1 MSDQNP
7 PNDPTSSP
15 PPTGDQGWSP
25 PPTSDEGG
33 SSSFSPPP
41 PSDGGGDW
49 SSAPPPPPGGDAG
62 WSSAPPVTDTASQ
75 YGGYGDPYA
84 QQQGYSPAAYGGG
97 APAGYQQKE
106 KLVAGLLGILL
117 GGFGVHSFYLG
128 DTKKGV
134 IQIVV
139 TLVTC
144 GLGSLW
150 GLIEGIMIL
159 TGSIDTD
166 ANGVPL
172 KST

>member
-1 MSDQNP
+1 MTD
-7 PNDPTSSP
+7 T
-15 PPTGDQGWSP
+15 
-25 PPTSDEGG
+25 
-33 SSSFSPPP
+33 
-41 PSDGGGDW
+41 
-49 SSAPPPPPGGDAG
+49 APPPGA
-62 WSSAPPVTDTASQ
+62 
-75 YGGYGDPYA
+75 YGDPYA
-84 QQQGYSPAAYGGG
+84 QQPGYSPAAYGAAG

-106 KLVAGLLGILL
+106 KMVAGLLGILL

-128 DTKKGV
+128 DSKKGV

-159 TGSIDTD
+159 TGSINTD

-172 KST
+172 KAS

>member
-1 MSDQNP
+1 
-7 PNDPTSSP
+7 
-15 PPTGDQGWSP
+15 
-25 PPTSDEGG
+25 
-33 SSSFSPPP
+33 
-41 PSDGGGDW
+41 
-49 SSAPPPPPGGDAG
+49 
-62 WSSAPPVTDTASQ
+62 VTDTASPA
-75 YGGYGDPYA
+75 GAYGDPYA
-84 QQQGYSPAAYGGG
+84 QQAGYSPAAYGAAG

-106 KLVAGLLGILL
+106 KLVAGLLGILV

-144 GLGSLW
+144 GIGSLW

-159 TGSIDTD
+159 TGSISTD

-172 KST
+172 KSS